1 MRGVYSVL
9 RVPCFDGAVRI
20 SRNPLQSGDAM
31 ERAVLPW
38 VLLYAGL
45 CPAPLIFLFDLQS
58 AYKETAFGLWGFV
71 FIRELRFAVVVCI
84 GFTNGEYRIASV
96 DFIGSSRGRLKRD
109 RGFRSPIPLQ
119 HLS

>member
-84 GFTNGEYRIASV
+84 GFTNGEYHVIRV
-96 DFIGSSRGRLKRD
+96 DFITPRRGV
-109 RGFRSPIPLQ
+109 
-119 HLS
+119 

>member
-58 AYKETAFGLWGFV
+58 AYKETAFGLWGFY
-71 FIRELRFAVVVCI
+71 L
-84 GFTNGEYRIASV
+84 
-96 DFIGSSRGRLKRD
+96 
-109 RGFRSPIPLQ
+109 
-119 HLS
+119 